1 MVIRSKNVNKQFS
14 GIIPV
19 LVLDLEG
26 LEVQI
31 EEVNQMH
38 SNGHENIRGKRCNGK
53 RSGVNFLSTRKKK
66 KTMGRI
72 IIGTISGSH
81 VFRLK
86 SVFQI
91 TIR

>member
-66 KTMGRI
+66 KQWEG
-72 IIGTISGSH
+72 
-81 VFRLK
+81 
-86 SVFQI
+86 
-91 TIR
+91 